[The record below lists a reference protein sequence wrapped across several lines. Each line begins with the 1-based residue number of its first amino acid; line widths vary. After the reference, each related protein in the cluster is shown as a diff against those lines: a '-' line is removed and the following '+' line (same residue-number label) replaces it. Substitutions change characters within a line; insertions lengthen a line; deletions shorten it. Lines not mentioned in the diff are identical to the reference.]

1 MVIISFSL
9 EKKGWVI
16 LAIMVDVAY
25 YKPSLSFV
33 FCFLFCFF
41 FFFGGGGLETYEQK
55 KRTSLICF
63 PSISKTDLGK
73 LKRWGLFP

>member
-1 MVIISFSL
+1 MQL
-9 EKKGWVI
+9 ENYIVGQ
-16 LAIMVDVAY
+16 
-25 YKPSLSFV
+25 SNN
-33 FCFLFCFF
+33 F
-41 FFFGGGGLETYEQK
+41 FFFGGGGGWGLETYEQK